1 MQRPIGDTDM
11 EKTREAAVLAYKRRI
26 EDGPPFKLSARY
38 ADVRLL
44 REAHGDSLA
53 ISTALYALTQQ
64 PIVIKGRKNMLVG
77 SADALMH
84 CILEAFVLE
93 NVLSRH
99 PAIVRLHSVLRDCNH
114 DFLLEFEYHPGTLSG
129 LSVTPGFWSAERARL
144 ILLGLASA
152 VAHCHSRRVVHCD
165 IKLDNILWT
174 SRGTPCLADFG
185 SARILDRGYST
196 YPGEVNAV
204 GYRAPET
211 LLGLPWAFPV
221 DVWAM
226 ACSLIDMYYAHLG
239 RPTPFMYAQA
249 GWDVHLKHV
258 CGLAG
263 PVPDNMLRAAV
274 EMHGMGLPV
283 DMAAGFLHGAVSGF
297 DGLDAADALLYGTLV
312 RMLVP
317 DPARRMTAAAILLEP
332 LDSRGMAPYWTALRK
347 ESSKTDTPIE

>member
-1 MQRPIGDTDM
+1 MHRPIGDADM

-26 EDGPPFKLSARY
+26 EDSRPFDLAARY

-44 REAHGDSLA
+44 REAHGDNLA

-64 PIVIKGRKNMLVG
+64 PIVIKGRKNRLSGVP
-77 SADALMH
+77 DALMH

-93 NVLSRH
+93 TVLPYH

-114 DFLLEFEYHPGTLSG
+114 DFLLEFEHHPGTLSG
-129 LSVTPGFWSAERARL
+129 LSVTRGFWSAERARS
-144 ILLGLASA
+144 ILLGLAGA
-152 VAHCHSRRVVHCD
+152 VAHCHSHRVVHCD

-174 SRGTPCLADFG
+174 SRDTPCLADFG

-196 YPGEVNAV
+196 YPGEVNSI

-226 ACSLIDMYYAHLG
+226 ACSLIDLYYAHLG
-239 RPTPFMYAQA
+239 RPTPFLYAPA
-249 GWDVHLKHV
+249 GWDVHLRHV
-258 CGLAG
+258 CSLAG
-263 PVPDNMLRAAV
+263 PVPDTMLRAAV
-274 EMHGMGLPV
+274 PG
-283 DMAAGFLHGAVSGF
+283 DIAAGFLHGAVSGF
-297 DGLDAADALLYGTLV
+297 DGLGAADALLYGTLV
-312 RMLVP
+312 RMLAP

-332 LDSRGMAPYWTALRK
+332 LDSRGLAPYWTALRK

>member
-26 EDGPPFKLSARY
+26 EDSPPFNLAARY

-64 PIVIKGRKNMLVG
+64 PIVIKGRKNILTG
-77 SADALMH
+77 SAGALMH

-93 NVLSRH
+93 TVLSRH

-152 VAHCHSRRVVHCD
+152 VAHCHSRKVVHCD

-185 SARILDRGYST
+185 SAHILDRGYST

-239 RPTPFMYAQA
+239 RPTPFMYAEA
-249 GWDVHLKHV
+249 GWDVHLRHV

-274 EMHGMGLPV
+274 EMHGMGLPGA
-283 DMAAGFLHGAVSGF
+283 MAAGFLHGAVSGF

-312 RMLVP
+312 RMLAP

-347 ESSKTDTPIE
+347 ESSKTDTQNE